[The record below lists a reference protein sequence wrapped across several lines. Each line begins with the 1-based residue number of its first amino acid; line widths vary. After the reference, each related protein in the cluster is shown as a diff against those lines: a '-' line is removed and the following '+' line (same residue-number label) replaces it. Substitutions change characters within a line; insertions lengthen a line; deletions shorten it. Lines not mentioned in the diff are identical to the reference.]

1 MYKRLII
8 ASLLFIAASGFSY
21 YALTNHDQ
29 HQNQPDNKNSSA
41 VIINNQENQL
51 IFYYGD
57 TCPHC
62 HIVDDYINNNQ
73 INQKLNIIN
82 KEVYN
87 NQKNAADLRAK
98 AELCGIPDNA
108 LGVPLLWNGQD
119 CLVGDQ
125 PIIDFLN
132 DQIKQ

>member
-1 MYKRLII
+1 MNKRLLI
-8 ASLLFIAASGFSY
+8 ASLLFVLATGFSS
-21 YALTNHDQ
+21 YALSNHDQ
-29 HQNQPDNKNSSA
+29 HTNQPASQKSA
-41 VIINNQENQL
+41 PVIINNQENQL
-51 IFYYGD
+51 IFYYGE

-62 HIVDDYINNNQ
+62 HIVDAYVKNNK

-87 NQKNAADLRAK
+87 NQNNAEDLRVK
-98 AELCGIPDNA
+98 ARLCGIPDNA

-132 DQIKQ
+132 EQIKL